1 MKGDGNLLFDLRP
14 YQSEAIEAI
23 KGGFAS
29 GKNRLILSLP
39 TAAGKTI
46 VFCSLIKDLGVSTLV
61 MVHRDELVG
70 QTVDKL
76 RSIWPGVNIGIVKA
90 ERNELG
96 HQVTIA
102 SVQTLYSAKRLRQV
116 GKFPLVIVDECHH
129 GAAKY
134 WRRAINETTGQY
146 LLGVSATPF
155 RTDNIGLKPLFED
168 IIYHRSILDLMIDD
182 YLSDLRGIQVKTA
195 ETLDKVKV
203 RAGDFVESS
212 LSRAVNTKPRNNE
225 IVKAYKTHAPGR
237 QALCFAADMAH
248 ASAMAEA
255 FESEGIKASVIS
267 GKTPLE
273 ERRGTISDF
282 KAGKITIICNC
293 AVMTEGVDLPMI
305 GCIIMAR
312 PTRSRILY
320 TQMVGRGNRI
330 YPGKKDC
337 IVLDMVDNTS
347 KWSLVTLPEL
357 FETNYDEME
366 RLQKERQAAAEKV
379 DAEIEMRNSM
389 SIMEFT
395 TSKARQARRLVSK
408 RVELFR
414 EQRLSWVELE
424 KNMWALSVGEDGF
437 IAIWPS
443 EKDPDLY
450 EVFLLP
456 RPGEKVRLS
465 SKPILL
471 SWAYGFAEQEAQK
484 LLRGKTEW
492 LSRDA
497 WWWPHKISPAQERL
511 LDQLG
516 LPAEGLTKGEASL
529 LLSQTLARRRVD
541 ESAANQP
548 AGLTLTFKQLPSGEW
563 LPEAKPADGE
573 APAELIPASPTPELN
588 ELWQKVL
595 GHLEQKLTRANFEAW
610 VKGSVLLALE
620 ENLEENKVVVGVYNS
635 PVKEYKVVVGVYDS
649 PAKEYLESKLGSGIR
664 AVILNILSKEMASR
678 FVAVKPGT
686 E

>member
-1 MKGDGNLLFDLRP
+1 MKGDNNLLFDLRP

-23 KGGFAS
+23 KSGFAS
-29 GKNRLILSLP
+29 GKRRLILSLP

-46 VFCSLIKDLGVSTLV
+46 VFCSLIKDLGVNTLV

-96 HQVTIA
+96 RQVTIA

-134 WRRAINETTGQY
+134 WRRAINTTSGRY

-225 IVKAYKTHAPGR
+225 IVKAYKTHALGR
-237 QALCFAADMAH
+237 QALCFTADVAH
-248 ASAMAEA
+248 ATAMAEA
-255 FESEGIKASVIS
+255 FESEGVKASVIS

-273 ERRGTISDF
+273 ERRGTISGF

-293 AVMTEGVDLPMI
+293 TVMTEGVDLPMI

-312 PTRSRILY
+312 PTQSRVLY

-366 RLQKERQAAAEKV
+366 RLQRERQAAEEKV

-395 TSKARQARRLVSK
+395 TSKAKQARGLVSK

-414 EQRLSWVELE
+414 ERQLSWVELE
-424 KNMWALSVGEDGF
+424 ENMWALSVGEEGF
-437 IAIWPS
+437 ITIWPP
-443 EKDPDLY
+443 EKEPNLY
-450 EVFLLP
+450 EVFLLS
-456 RPGEKVRLS
+456 RSGEKVRLS
-465 SKPILL
+465 PKPILL

-484 LLRGKTEW
+484 LLGGKTEW
-492 LSRDA
+492 LSRNA
-497 WWWPHKISPAQERL
+497 WWWQHEISPAQKRL
-511 LDQLG
+511 LKQLG
-516 LPAEGLTKGEASL
+516 LPAKGLTKGEASL
-529 LLSQTLARRRVD
+529 LISQTLARRRVD

-548 AGLTLTFKQLPSGEW
+548 AGISPSATF
-563 LPEAKPADGE
+563 
-573 APAELIPASPTPELN
+573 I
-588 ELWQKVL
+588 
-595 GHLEQKLTRANFEAW
+595 
-610 VKGSVLLALE
+610 
-620 ENLEENKVVVGVYNS
+620 
-635 PVKEYKVVVGVYDS
+635 
-649 PAKEYLESKLGSGIR
+649 
-664 AVILNILSKEMASR
+664 SR
-678 FVAVKPGT
+678 RRL
-686 E
+686 

>member
-1 MKGDGNLLFDLRP
+1 MKGDNNLLFDLRP

-29 GKNRLILSLP
+29 GKRRLILSLP

-46 VFCSLIKDLGVSTLV
+46 VFCYLIKDLGVNTLI

-76 RSIWPGVNIGIVKA
+76 RSIWPEANIGIVKA

-102 SVQTLYSAKRLRQV
+102 SVQTLYSAKRLHQV

-182 YLSDLRGIQVKTA
+182 YLSDLRGIQVKTT
-195 ETLDKVKV
+195 ETLDRVRV

-212 LSRAVNTKPRNNE
+212 LSRAVNTTPRNNE
-225 IVKAYKTHAPGR
+225 IVKAYKTHALGR
-237 QALCFAADMAH
+237 QALCFTADVAH
-248 ASAMAEA
+248 AIAMAEA
-255 FESEGIKASVIS
+255 FESEGVKASVIS
-267 GKTPLE
+267 GKTPIE
-273 ERRGTISDF
+273 ERRGIISGF

-293 AVMTEGVDLPMI
+293 AVLTEGVDLPMI

-312 PTRSRILY
+312 PTQSRVLY
-320 TQMVGRGNRI
+320 TQMVGRGNRV

-337 IVLDMVDNTS
+337 VVLDMVDNTS
-347 KWSLVTLPEL
+347 KWSLVTLPKL

-366 RLQKERQAAAEKV
+366 RLQKERQAAEEKV
-379 DAEIEMRNSM
+379 DAEIGMRDSM

-395 TSKARQARRLVSK
+395 KRRLVSK

-414 EQRLSWVELE
+414 EQQLSWVALE
-424 KNMWALSVGEDGF
+424 DNMWALSVGEEGF
-437 IAIWPS
+437 ITIWPS
-443 EKDPDLY
+443 EKEPDLY

-456 RPGEKVRLS
+456 HSGEKTRLS
-465 SKPILL
+465 PKPILL

-484 LLRGKTEW
+484 FLNGKTEW
-492 LSRDA
+492 LSRNA
-497 WWWPHKISPAQERL
+497 WWWQHKISPAQKNL
-511 LDQLG
+511 LSQLG
-516 LPAEGLTKGEASL
+516 LQAKGLTKGEASIL
-529 LLSQTLARRRVD
+529 ISQTLARRRVD
-541 ESAANQP
+541 EALGAKQL
-548 AGLTLTFKQLPSGEW
+548 AGLTLTARPTLTFEQLPSDEW
-563 LPEAKPADGE
+563 LPEAEPADEE
-573 APAELIPASPTPELN
+573 ARAELIPAASTPELN
-588 ELWQKVL
+588 EIWRKVL
-595 GHLEQKLTRANFEAW
+595 GHLEQELSQTNFKTW
-610 VKGSVLLALE
+610 IKGSVLLALE
-620 ENLEENKVVVGVYNS
+620 ENRVVVGVYNS
-635 PVKEYKVVVGVYDS
+635 S
-649 PAKEYLESKLGSGIR
+649 AKEYLESQLGSGIKE
-664 AVILNILSKEMASR
+664 VILNALLASR
-678 FVAVKPGT
+678 FVAVKPRA